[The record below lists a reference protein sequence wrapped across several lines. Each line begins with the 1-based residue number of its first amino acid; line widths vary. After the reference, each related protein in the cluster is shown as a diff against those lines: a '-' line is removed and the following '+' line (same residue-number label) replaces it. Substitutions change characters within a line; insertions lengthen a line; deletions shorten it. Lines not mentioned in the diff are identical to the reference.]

1 MTRKLW
7 TVGALAVFALPLSA
21 AHAQKFGFGAAAG
34 LAAPTGDFGNVA
46 SSGYD
51 LTGMVT
57 LSMPA
62 APIGG
67 RAEVSY
73 AAFSGKGV
81 ASGIN
86 QTMTSGTLD
95 VTVSPP
101 GIMGLYGIG
110 GLGIYKPGCDGC
122 GSLNSHVGFNA
133 GGGFQFG
140 LSGFSAF
147 VEARYHWV
155 SANGTTTSWI
165 PVVFGVT
172 F

>member
-7 TVGALAVFALPLSA
+7 TVAALAVFALPLSA

-34 LAAPTGDFGNVA
+34 LAAPTGDFGKFA

-73 AAFSGKGV
+73 AGFSGKGA
-81 ASGIN
+81 ASGVN
-86 QTMTSGTLD
+86 QTLTSGTID
-95 VTVSPP
+95 ATVSTP
-101 GIMGLYGIG
+101 GMMGIYAIG

-122 GSLNSHVGFNA
+122 GSVDSHVGFNI
-133 GGGFQFG
+133 GGGYKFG

-147 VEARYHWV
+147 VEARYHTF
-155 SANGTTTSWI
+155 SANGGTTSWI